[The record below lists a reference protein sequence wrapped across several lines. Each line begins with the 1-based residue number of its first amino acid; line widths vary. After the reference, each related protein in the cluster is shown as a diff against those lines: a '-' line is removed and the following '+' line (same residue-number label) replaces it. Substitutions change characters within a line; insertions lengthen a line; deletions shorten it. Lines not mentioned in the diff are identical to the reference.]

1 MQYQTWDLMLRGF
14 ESFIQ
19 PCNLL
24 CFGKIILRAKEVVIV
39 SILLIFLFYYGGFEI
54 LKWFYKE
61 N

>member
-1 MQYQTWDLMLRGF
+1 MLRGF